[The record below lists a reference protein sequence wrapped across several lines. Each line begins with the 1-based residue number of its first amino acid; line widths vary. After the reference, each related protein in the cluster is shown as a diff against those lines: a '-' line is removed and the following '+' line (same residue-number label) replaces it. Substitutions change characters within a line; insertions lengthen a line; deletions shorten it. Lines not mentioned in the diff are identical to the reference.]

1 MYTRIYMY
9 MCVEYLLHTTHVY
22 LYLFSA
28 IVPRLTIAADDVAHV
43 YNVNGHHVLTSSSGQ
58 AQTVTL
64 QSGTCVLA
72 MLVQNSYGQAG
83 LLAET
88 STGVVTD
95 ASWKCSRTYGHYWH
109 HPSFDDSSWPNA
121 RVVATNGDGTFT
133 TILDISAQA
142 KWIWID
148 VTPTLG
154 SIYCRKTLC

>member
-1 MYTRIYMY
+1 

-109 HPSFDDSSWPNA
+109 QPSFDDSSWPNA
-121 RVVATNGDGTFT
+121 RVVATNGNDGWHAAG
-133 TILDISAQA
+133 ISTQA
-142 KWIWID
+142 KWIWTD
-148 VTPTLG
+148 VTTLG